1 MTASEKTGHLFPM
14 KKILSFLFSCLLFTP
29 VVAQTKV
36 VVATGEESRKDTTN
50 VERYDDT
57 RLEPLVSSLQMV
69 PWFHTTKDMFW
80 YTWHQA
86 GGESEYYIWQRGKG
100 KRKVTR
106 EATDRMEARRWP
118 MMNPYGTSN
127 DSIWRLS
134 EDSVKN
140 LLLENLQTHRVVQ
153 LSSDGNAEFPFEKID
168 VVWMKNG
175 KFILSRVDHRGVRK
189 FAMMYGGAYF
199 TPTARTYEYEIPGD
213 TIVKATHY
221 YVGDCEKATLTEVDV
236 SKWPCQEIV
245 PQKADGVED
254 RIFFWRKKKTR
265 DIAELCSINAD
276 GRLTTILTEA
286 CKPRINPDMFYCKIV
301 NHGNDIFLWSDRTG
315 WGQIYHYDGKGRL
328 LNAVTSGEW
337 TAGKICGVDEK
348 GRIIYFYGYG
358 REKGRNPY
366 YQHLYS
372 ASFDGGNVKLLT
384 PENAQHDVFVS
395 PNNRIFV
402 DTYSTVSLP
411 PTVIVRDAHGKL
423 LDTIEKSDVSE
434 LYAYGWHH
442 PEPFTVKA
450 ADGKTD
456 LYGLMWKPY
465 DFDATR
471 KYPIISQVYPGP
483 FTETVWN
490 EFTVFDRY
498 HNAALAQRGFIVVVF
513 GHRGSSPLR
522 DKAYN
527 IFGYGNLRDYALAD
541 DKVGLEQL
549 AKKYSFIDID
559 RVGIVGHSG
568 GGMMAAAAIM
578 TFPDF
583 YKVAVASSGNYDNR
597 VYNRM
602 WGETYQGI
610 EGDKTP
616 FKVKTVQELAP
627 RLKGHLLL
635 VTGDQDQNVH
645 PIHTQ
650 RLVEALIEAN
660 KDFELLVLPG
670 QEHHYDFL
678 HQMYF
683 ERRKRDFFEKWLIR
697 SPEKKP

>member
-1 MTASEKTGHLFPM
+1 M
-14 KKILSFLFSCLLFTP
+14 KRIFSLVVSSILLLP
-29 VVAQTKV
+29 LYAQTTRIVSSVDDFK
-36 VVATGEESRKDTTN
+36 RDTVN
-50 VERYDDT
+50 VERYDDPN
-57 RLEPLVSSLQMV
+57 LEPLVSSLQIV
-69 PWFHTTKDMFW
+69 PWFHKTKDLFW
-80 YTWHQA
+80 YSWHQA
-86 GGESEYYIWQRGKG
+86 GGDSEFYTWQRGIG
-100 KRKVTR
+100 KRKVSSDTIDKMDLGMR
-106 EATDRMEARRWP
+106 HK
-118 MMNPYGTSN
+118 MNPYGTSN

-134 EDSVKN
+134 EDSLKN
-140 LLLENLQTHRVVQ
+140 LLLENLQTHQKVRM
-153 LSSDGNAEFPFEKID
+153 SSDGNEDFPFEIID
-168 VVWMKNG
+168 VVWRKDG
-175 KFILSRVDHRGVRK
+175 KFIIPRVDHRGVRK
-189 FAMMYGGAYF
+189 FAMMFCSPYF
-199 TPTARTYEYEIPGD
+199 PPSSRTYEYEIPGD
-213 TIVKATHY
+213 TIVKTTHY
-221 YVGDCEKATLTEVDV
+221 YIGDGETGTLREVDIR
-236 SKWPCQEIV
+236 KWPCQEVI
-245 PQKADGVED
+245 PQPAEDVED
-254 RIFFWRKKKTR
+254 RFFFWRKKKTR
-265 DIAELCSINAD
+265 DMAELCAIDFNGKVAV
-276 GRLTTILTEA
+276 ILTETS
-286 CKPRINPDMFYCKIV
+286 KPRINPDMFYCRIV
-301 NHGNDIFLWSDRTG
+301 NHGRDIFLWSDRNG
-315 WGQIYHYDGKGRL
+315 WGHIYHYDGTGKL
-328 LNAVTSGEW
+328 LNAVTSGNW
-337 TAGKICGVDEK
+337 TAGKICAVDAERK
-348 GRIIYFYGYG
+348 RIFFYGYG
-358 REKGRNPY
+358 REKERNPY
-366 YQHLYS
+366 YQNLYS
-372 ASFDGGNVKLLT
+372 VAFDGSKLRLLT
-384 PENAQHDVFVS
+384 PENAQHNVFVS
-395 PNNRIFV
+395 PTADFFV
-402 DTYSTVSLP
+402 DIYSTVSQA
-411 PTVIVRDAHGKL
+411 PTVVVRDAHGVI
-423 LDTIEKSDVSE
+423 LDTLHKSDVSK
-434 LYAYGWHH
+434 LYAYGWRP
-442 PEPFTVKA
+442 PEPFTVLA
-450 ADGKTD
+450 ADGKTK